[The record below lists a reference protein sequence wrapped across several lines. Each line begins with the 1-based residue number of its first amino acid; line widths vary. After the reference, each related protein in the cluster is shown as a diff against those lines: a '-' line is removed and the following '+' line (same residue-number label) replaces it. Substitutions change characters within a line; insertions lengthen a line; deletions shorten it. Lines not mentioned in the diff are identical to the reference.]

1 MGRNILIAS
10 FIFKDRFDWFKTILT
25 ENFDV
30 RENQIQ
36 IFETGDEYKY
46 LVTFKLSLSEDR
58 RIDFKKEFP
67 NATIVHKKK
76 STIYSINGLNK
87 LIEKTH
93 NIDLGNID
101 YKSVKLDWSKYEN
114 KLILMR
120 SGQLVLSDIKPI
132 F

>member
-10 FIFKDRFDWFKTILT
+10 FIFKDRVDWFKTILT

-36 IFETGDEYKY
+36 IFETDDEYKY
-46 LVTFKLSLSEDR
+46 LVTFKLLLSEDR

-76 STIYSINGLNK
+76 SAIYSINGLNK
-87 LIEKTH
+87 LIENSH
-93 NIDLGNID
+93 DIDLGNIN
-101 YKSVKLDWSKYEN
+101 YKSIKIDWSMYQN
-114 KLILMR
+114 KLILMK
-120 SGQLVLSDIKPI
+120 SGKLVMSDIKKI